1 MVGCEGRLDP
11 HAELDRL
18 SIFKFIAADNPKAAV
33 SIDVLFSR
41 MASRLAKLPH
51 LGRPGIIAGTGKRSH
66 TRTTVLSMK
75 SKPTGSGFWRSFIPH
90 DDGRRPFP
98 PPDAGCKPACGPCAT
113 RYIPPSKS
121 RRSSW

>member
-1 MVGCEGRLDP
+1 VRVVWTP
-11 HAELDRL
+11 QAELDRL
-18 SIFKFIAADNPKAAV
+18 SIFTFIAADNPKAAV

-51 LGRPGIIAGTGKRSH
+51 LGRPGIIAGTRDAIR

-98 PPDAGCKPACGPCAT
+98 PP
-113 RYIPPSKS
+113 
-121 RRSSW
+121 